1 MKGRPRK
8 QSITIISAI
17 EHMLKRGPI
26 KASDIVRMLP
36 ASPRTLARAKKQLGL
51 VSVKTSKGWFWQ
63 KPKPKPATLEIFGG
77 YGPNDPFYVEG
88 QLPIDKRISAP
99 EPEMEED
106 DDPLRCT
113 TQDLILYCNDNIFKS
128 LQDLI
133 NDCCVNAAA
142 YPPVIPYTREYI
154 ESVVRYVVDGTPIR
168 KDLNKN
174 QEQY

>member
-1 MKGRPRK
+1 MSRPVK
-8 QSITIISAI
+8 QLKVAI
-17 EHMLKRGPI
+17 EALTHMLKNGPI
-26 KASDIVRMLP
+26 KAADVVRMLP
-36 ASPRTLARAKKQLGL
+36 ASPQTLARAKKQLGL

-63 KPKPKPATLEIFGG
+63 EPKPATLEILTT
-77 YGPNDPFYVEG
+77 YNSSNPFDIPG
-88 QLPIDKRISAP
+88 IPMIDKTKP
-99 EPEMEED
+99 VLEMEED

-133 NDCCVNAAA
+133 NECCVNAAA

-174 QEQY
+174 EEKY